1 MVASISSKY
10 KQNFS
15 QKLLKNIE
23 IYNYWSSYQLTK
35 SAQKDMLKLFNRICT
50 NSPIMLSI
58 YKFGE
63 LHFYCFPY
71 RPNNGIFT
79 RPDRVDRRTFCE
91 YPDHVQYRSHINY
104 RYYNKSNYPIISR
117 VHADLM
123 TSEWC
128 RKTEV
133 VIIKKSA
140 VGNILLLRFNSDG
153 AQLGAYIT
161 SNFSDHLIYQDM
173 SKCVIGYLAI

>member
-1 MVASISSKY
+1 MVYLRDPMELMA
-10 KQNFS
+10 
-15 QKLLKNIE
+15 E
-23 IYNYWSSYQLTK
+23 
-35 SAQKDMLKLFNRICT
+35 LFVNT
-50 NSPIMLSI
+50 QIMF
-58 YKFGE
+58 K
-63 LHFYCFPY
+63 
-71 RPNNGIFT
+71 
-79 RPDRVDRRTFCE
+79 
-91 YPDHVQYRSHINY
+91 YRSHINY

-173 SKCVIGYLAI
+173 SKCVIGYLAV